1 MLTKEAMA
9 ELLAFRTER
18 DWEQFHTPRNISASI
33 CIEASEL
40 LEIFQWAKDEDLKDI
55 VEARREEV
63 EFEVADLV
71 MLLSYFCHDH
81 NIDIEEVLR
90 RKMVINK
97 KKYPVEKSKGIS
109 TKYDR
114 L

>member
-1 MLTKEAMA
+1 MLTKEAMT
-9 ELLAFRTER
+9 ELLAFRAER
-18 DWEQFHTPRNISASI
+18 DWQQFHTPRNISASI

-40 LEIFQWAKDEDLKDI
+40 LEIFQWAKDEDLKAI
-55 VEARREEV
+55 VEERREEI
-63 EFEVADLV
+63 EFEVADMV

-90 RKMVINK
+90 RKMIINK
-97 KKYPVEKSKGIS
+97 KKYPVEKSKGVS

>member
-1 MLTKEAMA
+1 
-9 ELLAFRTER
+9 
-18 DWEQFHTPRNISASI
+18 
-33 CIEASEL
+33 
-40 LEIFQWAKDEDLKDI
+40 
-55 VEARREEV
+55 
-63 EFEVADLV
+63 VADLV

-81 NIDIEEVLR
+81 NIDIEDVLR

-97 KKYPVEKSKGIS
+97 KKYPVEKSRGVS

>member
-9 ELLAFRTER
+9 ELLAFRAER

-81 NIDIEEVLR
+81 NIDIEDVLR
-90 RKMVINK
+90 RKMIINK
-97 KKYPVEKSKGIS
+97 KKYPVEKSRGVS

>member
-9 ELLAFRTER
+9 ELLAFRADR

-97 KKYPVEKSKGIS
+97 KKYPVEKSRGVS

>member
-9 ELLAFRTER
+9 ELLAFRAER

-81 NIDIEEVLR
+81 NIDIEDVLR

-97 KKYPVEKSKGIS
+97 KKYPVEKSKGVS

>member
-1 MLTKEAMA
+1 MLTKEAMT
-9 ELLAFRTER
+9 ELLAFRAER
-18 DWEQFHTPRNISASI
+18 DWQQFHTPRNISASI
-33 CIEASEL
+33 CIEDSEL
-40 LEIFQWAKDEDLKDI
+40 LEIFQWAKDEDLKAI
-55 VEARREEV
+55 VEERREEI
-63 EFEVADLV
+63 EYEVADMV

-90 RKMVINK
+90 LKMVTNK
-97 KKYPVEKSKGIS
+97 KKYPVEKSKGVS

>member
-1 MLTKEAMA
+1 MLTKEVMD
-9 ELLAFRTER
+9 ELLAFRAER
-18 DWEQFHTPRNISASI
+18 DWQQFHTPRNISASI

-40 LEIFQWAKDEDLKDI
+40 LEIFQWAKDEDLKNI
-55 VEARREEV
+55 VETRREEV

-81 NIDIEEVLR
+81 NIDIEDVLR
-90 RKMVINK
+90 RKMVINE
-97 KKYPVEKSKGIS
+97 KKYPVEKSRGVS

>member
-81 NIDIEEVLR
+81 NIDIEDVLR
-90 RKMVINK
+90 RKMIINK
-97 KKYPVEKSKGIS
+97 KKYPVEKSRGVS

>member
-1 MLTKEAMA
+1 MLTKEAMT
-9 ELLAFRTER
+9 ELLAFRAER
-18 DWEQFHTPRNISASI
+18 DWQQFHTPRNISASI
-33 CIEASEL
+33 CIEAAEL
-40 LEIFQWAKDEDLKDI
+40 LEIFQWAKDEDLQTI
-55 VEARREEV
+55 VEARREEI

-81 NIDIEEVLR
+81 NIDIEDVLR

-97 KKYPVEKSKGIS
+97 KKYPVEKSKGVS

>member
-1 MLTKEAMA
+1 MLTKAAMA
-9 ELLAFRTER
+9 ELLAFRAER
-18 DWEQFHTPRNISASI
+18 DWQQFHTPRNISASI
-33 CIEASEL
+33 CIEAAEL
-40 LEIFQWAKDEDLKDI
+40 LEIFQWAKDEDLKNI
-55 VEARREEV
+55 VEVRREEI

-81 NIDIEEVLR
+81 NIDIEAVLR

-97 KKYPVEKSKGIS
+97 KKYPVEKSRGVS

>member
-1 MLTKEAMA
+1 MLTKEAMT
-9 ELLAFRTER
+9 ELLAFRAER
-18 DWEQFHTPRNISASI
+18 DWQQFHTPRNISASI

-40 LEIFQWAKDEDLKDI
+40 LEIFQWAKDEDLKAI
-55 VEARREEV
+55 VEERREEI
-63 EFEVADLV
+63 EFEVADMV

-97 KKYPVEKSKGIS
+97 KKYPVEKSKGVS

>member
-9 ELLAFRTER
+9 ELLAFRAER

-81 NIDIEEVLR
+81 NIDIEDVLR

-97 KKYPVEKSKGIS
+97 KKYPVEKSRGVS